1 MACLSASKYV
11 SLAISQKIKWH
22 GKESLRD
29 KQESVSLRLQHRT
42 RGKCRGTCYSTFA
55 TVPSPSRPS
64 LPHPTHHYH
73 QQCFHSAPRQQ
84 RSTWAGAAVTIPAG
98 LERPAENALLKPMFW
113 SNIGSPSGG
122 QSWHRRGC
130 SWQSNLESGVLW
142 ALKIFLR
149 RGRKWA
155 RGYSNLN
162 SPGNDNARSSSP
174 TNQGPF
180 VPSKHL
186 KLPVPTAPPFQASP
200 SLTRN
205 MWQLLPDF
213 SAPSSSSPLHFPPQV
228 QEHHQDEDPAPPFP
242 CTLAQATHGWAS
254 HLRPRPVRVGPRALV
269 QQLFYTPTE
278 FDKTPPTFSSLHI
291 NVFYKFN
298 NHKGYNYQNTVNT
311 NF

>member
-22 GKESLRD
+22 GRESLRD
-29 KQESVSLRLQHRT
+29 KQESVNLRLQHRT

-186 KLPVPTAPPFQASP
+186 KLPVPTGSPISGLSISDQEYVTAPTRLLCSLLLVPSAFPSPGPGAPPGWRSSP
-200 SLTRN
+200 S
-205 MWQLLPDF
+205 F
-213 SAPSSSSPLHFPPQV
+213 SLY
-228 QEHHQDEDPAPPFP
+228 P
-242 CTLAQATHGWAS
+242 CTG
-254 HLRPRPVRVGPRALV
+254 
-269 QQLFYTPTE
+269 YTWLGL
-278 FDKTPPTFSSLHI
+278 PP
-291 NVFYKFN
+291 
-298 NHKGYNYQNTVNT
+298 
-311 NF
+311 